1 MKKVLLTGISGY
13 IGEHCALELLKAGYA
28 VRGSLRNM
36 SKEAGIRNTI
46 EREFGNSENL
56 EFCEL
61 NLLEDKGWDT
71 AMQGV
76 DYVMHVASPFFTKE
90 PKDVNKIVRPAV
102 EGTLRALKAAK
113 HAGVKRVVLTSSM
126 VAMMGDADKS
136 ISLDQNS
143 WTNVQAKRVSAY
155 LKSKT
160 LAEQSAWDFI
170 QGDKEEGS
178 MDLVVI
184 NPGAVYGPSLSGNL
198 SGESMAM
205 FREMIL
211 GKLPMLPKGGINI
224 SDVRDVAKIH
234 VQALEKESA
243 SNQRF
248 IVASDE
254 PHAFLDLAQILKNNG
269 YDKVSTKLAPSL
281 FLRFMANFLP
291 DIKGMLPFV
300 GNTYNGDNTPAKT
313 TFDWTPRPLE
323 STVLD
328 TAESVEKVLA
338 KN

>member
-13 IGEHCALELLKAGYA
+13 IGEHCALELLKNGYV
-28 VRGSLRNM
+28 VRGSLRDMKKENRVRNM
-36 SKEAGIRNTI
+36 IISQLG
-46 EREFGNSENL
+46 SCENL
-56 EFCEL
+56 EFCKL
-61 NLLEDKGWDT
+61 DLMDDTGWLR
-71 AMQGV
+71 AMQGI

-102 EGTLRALKAAK
+102 EGTLRALKFAK
-113 HAGVKRVVLTSSM
+113 NAGVKRVVLTSSM

-143 WTNVQAKRVSAY
+143 WTNVRASRVSAY

-160 LAEQSAWDFI
+160 LAEQSAWEFI
-170 QGDKEEGS
+170 KGDRDEGA

-205 FREMIL
+205 FKEMIL
-211 GKLPMLPKGGINI
+211 GKVPMLPKGGINI

-234 VQALEKESA
+234 VQALKNESA

-254 PHAFLDLAQILKNNG
+254 PHAFLDLAKILKHNG
-269 YDKVSTKLAPSL
+269 YNKVSTKNSTFSIFTFFWLISFQISKGCFHLLAIPIMEIIIWRKL
-281 FLRFMANFLP
+281 LLIGLQYP
-291 DIKGMLPFV
+291 
-300 GNTYNGDNTPAKT
+300 
-313 TFDWTPRPLE
+313 
-323 STVLD
+323 
-328 TAESVEKVLA
+328 
-338 KN
+338 